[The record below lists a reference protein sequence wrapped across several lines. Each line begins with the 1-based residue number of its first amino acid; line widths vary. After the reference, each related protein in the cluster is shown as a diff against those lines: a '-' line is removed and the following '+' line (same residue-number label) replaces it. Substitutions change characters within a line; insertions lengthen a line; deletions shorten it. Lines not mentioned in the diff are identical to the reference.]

1 MGVKINESTARR
13 LKGEYVEKFNE
24 EMKDRKKKG
33 KSAETE
39 PVVIKSL
46 RTRDRGRPLKLG
58 EQLDAAVQEYVESL
72 RKANGGVNTLVVMG
86 AAEGIVGARNIS
98 KLQQI
103 EITKSWARLLLI
115 RMGYVKRKCTTSG
128 KLPPRLFDESKEVFL
143 ADIAAEVV
151 MNEVSKELFINWDQ
165 TVPTSDWTMEK
176 RGTKVVPIANTDD
189 KRVLT
194 AVLAV
199 TASGEYLNPQLLYKG
214 KTERCHPTVA
224 FPEGWDIWHSENRW
238 SSEDTTKRYI
248 TKIIVPFVSQRRR
261 DLKLK
266 SIHPAITIFDGFRG
280 QTTDDVV
287 ALLRQHKIIPMQLP
301 PNCTDKLQPV
311 DLSINKPMKDHMKQ
325 KFQQWYAA
333 EVQQKLKTTPV
344 NEVQIDVSLA
354 VIKNPSA
361 SWIISG

>member
-1 MGVKINESTARR
+1 M
-13 LKGEYVEKFNE
+13 
-24 EMKDRKKKG
+24 
-33 KSAETE
+33 
-39 PVVIKSL
+39 
-46 RTRDRGRPLKLG
+46 
-58 EQLDAAVQEYVESL
+58 
-72 RKANGGVNTLVVMG
+72 
-86 AAEGIVGARNIS
+86 
-98 KLQQI
+98 
-103 EITKSWARLLLI
+103 
-115 RMGYVKRKCTTSG
+115 
-128 KLPPRLFDESKEVFL
+128 
-143 ADIAAEVV
+143 
-151 MNEVSKELFINWDQ
+151 
-165 TVPTSDWTMEK
+165 MEK

-189 KRVLT
+189 KRALT

-214 KTERCHPTVA
+214 KTGRCHPTVT
-224 FPEGWDIWHSENRW
+224 FPEGWDIWDSENRW

-266 SIHPAITIFDGFRG
+266 SIHPAITIFDGFCG

-333 EVQQKLKTTPV
+333 AEVQQKLKM
-344 NEVQIDVSLA
+344 
-354 VIKNPSA
+354 SA
-361 SWIISG
+361 SQLSKILAQAGLFLDGKHWQGGQKLQLTALGNLVFWRALTFSYCLGTVYMH